1 MASIRI
7 ADIHRPDLTN
17 SEKIGPSITDV
28 EHLSSYNWIESSTPT
43 IAVPGCPPLWSPAKT
58 PKKVAKDSGLIYI
71 AQNAV
76 RHPES
81 PLEPLFRSLYIEN
94 PLYNIRLVDLITDRN
109 NIRQLLSFINPNLSK
124 NGLEPFT
131 IDVEVTNNTAIFCR
145 MEAETYMFIGPH
157 EFRGY
162 GHEFEKAFTTTQVSA
177 STGHHRIISYNLG
190 DLKFIVRYE
199 TDAYMDELSEVQSRN
214 VELENGSLLS
224 MMKTMSLSQLESRSR
239 LPAESKL
246 VMKEEGK
253 QVSIQSTLEIKTRVA
268 HKPINIQEVLPQLWV
283 SQTPNLVR
291 AYHKGGLF
299 EPPEVEAVTRE
310 ITKWE
315 EDHASDLRGLVIL
328 IKEIIRVARENDGN
342 AVIKYDGRSDNLEV
356 WRRNGSKMLPDD
368 LYSKLDNKMASAQ
381 AIGSDS

>member
-1 MASIRI
+1 MCCSNATCPRQISSIRI

-28 EHLSSYNWIESSTPT
+28 EYLFSYNWIESSTPT
-43 IAVPGCPPLWSPAKT
+43 IAVPGCPSLWSPRKT
-58 PKKVAKDSGLIYI
+58 SKKVAKDSGLIYI

-76 RHPES
+76 RYSES
-81 PLEPLFRSLYIEN
+81 PFEPLFRSLYIEN

-109 NIRQLLSFINPNLSK
+109 NIHKLLSFINLNLSK

-145 MEAETYMFIGPH
+145 MEAETYMFIGPY

-162 GHEFEKAFTTTQVSA
+162 GHEFKKAFTTTQVSA
-177 STGHHRIISYNLG
+177 STGHYRIISYNFG

-199 TDAYMDELSEVQSRN
+199 TDAYVDEFLEVQSRN
-214 VELENGSLLS
+214 VELEIGSLLS
-224 MMKTMSLSQLESRSR
+224 MMKTLSLSQLESRSR

-253 QVSIQSTLEIKTRVA
+253 QVLIQSTLEIKTR
-268 HKPINIQEVLPQLWV
+268 V

-299 EPPEVEAVTRE
+299 EPPE
-310 ITKWE
+310 E

-368 LYSKLDNKMASAQ
+368 LYSKLDTINP
-381 AIGSDS
+381 SDDENTTEDKFSEPYLSDES

>member
-58 PKKVAKDSGLIYI
+58 SKKVAKDSGLIYI

-81 PLEPLFRSLYIEN
+81 SLEPLFRSLYIEN

-109 NIRQLLSFINPNLSK
+109 NIRKLLSFINPNLSK

-131 IDVEVTNNTAIFCR
+131 IGVEVTNNTAIFCR
-145 MEAETYMFIGPH
+145 MEAETCMFIGPH

-177 STGHHRIISYNLG
+177 STGHYRIISYNLG

-199 TDAYMDELSEVQSRN
+199 TDAYVDELSGVQSRN

-253 QVSIQSTLEIKTRVA
+253 
-268 HKPINIQEVLPQLWV
+268 QLWV

-368 LYSKLDNKMASAQ
+368 LYSKLDNKMESAQ

>member
-58 PKKVAKDSGLIYI
+58 SKKVAKDSGLIYI

-81 PLEPLFRSLYIEN
+81 SLEPLFRSLYIEN

-109 NIRQLLSFINPNLSK
+109 NIRKLLSFINPNLSK

-131 IDVEVTNNTAIFCR
+131 IGVEVTNNTAIFCR
-145 MEAETYMFIGPH
+145 MEAETCMFIGPH

-177 STGHHRIISYNLG
+177 STGHYRIISYNLG

-199 TDAYMDELSEVQSRN
+199 TDAYVDELSGVQSRN

-268 HKPINIQEVLPQLWV
+268 HKPINI
-283 SQTPNLVR
+283 
-291 AYHKGGLF
+291 
-299 EPPEVEAVTRE
+299 
-310 ITKWE
+310 
-315 EDHASDLRGLVIL
+315 
-328 IKEIIRVARENDGN
+328 
-342 AVIKYDGRSDNLEV
+342 
-356 WRRNGSKMLPDD
+356 
-368 LYSKLDNKMASAQ
+368 
-381 AIGSDS
+381 